1 MRPEVTESS
10 THNKG
15 SVIELTWIAQM
26 AVQYQGFPQI
36 KVKGNEARKSFTKN
50 NRMHYNNQIKN
61 E

>member
-1 MRPEVTESS
+1 
-10 THNKG
+10 
-15 SVIELTWIAQM
+15 M